1 MGDYSGFDVK
11 QLWSMVDAARSSL
24 QPSRAQADALN
35 KAQQMLNG
43 HGQALKQA
51 RAQLAD
57 RWPPE
62 TNAAA
67 AAYLVELDRLITA
80 VDATALNCAVNVAH
94 INLVSDAIVQSHETL
109 KPLYEEYVANEGAL
123 AQYEKDVDE
132 FGDGASI
139 IPGGKTIAEGAKRL
153 FSSPPVAD
161 GRQDELTRRVQQ
173 EMTSLAGAAQDGAT
187 RIQPPPPYEPPT
199 VTPGIEDDAQNIG
212 GGGGR
217 RSSGGAVRPPRID
230 PPAHTRTS
238 PGGAASDGTSASGGH
253 LGGGAVPS
261 PVPGLHSS
269 PSGASGSG
277 PALSG
282 IGAPPVL
289 PTPVQPLPATGAGP
303 VPVPPAGPGV
313 PVPGLLPGVLPGAGG
328 GLPAGG
334 LGPVGPNN
342 RITSG
347 VPAGRPAALRGP
359 GGAIGGLR
367 NGVIGG
373 VPGTGGLP
381 GAGGLPGGG
390 GMQLRAGAQSR
401 INPVGGV
408 IGQQH
413 GPAVAG
419 AGRGSVRGTAAN
431 AGVATA
437 PGGRRRPGGSPD
449 GGQRWD
455 PDNPWETAEGVD
467 PVIAP
472 DHSGDRIDPGPGIIG
487 LHR

>member
-1 MGDYSGFDVK
+1 MTQPATLRVETRALVAYGTKRYE
-11 QLWSMVDAARSSL
+11 DAVTCGAVR
-24 QPSRAQADALN
+24 RF
-35 KAQQMLNG
+35 
-43 HGQALKQA
+43 
-51 RAQLAD
+51 
-57 RWPPE
+57 
-62 TNAAA
+62 
-67 AAYLVELDRLITA
+67 LDHVGA
-80 VDATALNCAVNVAH
+80 VPAGAWG
-94 INLVSDAIVQSHETL
+94 TL
-109 KPLYEEYVANEGAL
+109 P
-123 AQYEKDVDE
+123 D
-132 FGDGASI
+132 GDGASI

-199 VTPGIEDDAQNIG
+199 VNANREDLHEIGAAG
-212 GGGGR
+212 GGKS
-217 RSSGGAVRPPRID
+217 SSGGAVRPPRID

-238 PGGAASDGTSASGGH
+238 SEGGAPGD
-253 LGGGAVPS
+253 S
-261 PVPGLHSS
+261 PVPGGHPGGGAGLSSVSGAQPS
-269 PSGASGSG
+269 PSGGSGSG
-277 PALSG
+277 PSLSG

-289 PTPVQPLPATGAGP
+289 PTPVQPLPVTGAGP
-303 VPVPPAGPGV
+303 VPVPPAGPGN
-313 PVPGLLPGVLPGAGG
+313 PVPGLLPGMLPGAGG

-334 LGPVGPNN
+334 LGPVGAYN
-342 RITSG
+342 RISSA

-373 VPGTGGLP
+373 VPGAGGSP

-413 GPAVAG
+413 GPAAG
-419 AGRGSVRGTAAN
+419 GPGGGSGRGNSAN
-431 AGVATA
+431 AGMAAA

-467 PVIAP
+467 PVIVP